1 MLFEVK
7 LNPAVSN
14 ADKPVK
20 ILKVHWQAGAAVL
33 EDDMLFDAEGGKGT
47 VAIKAIVSGVIRSV
61 FVGEGDTVTA
71 DTVLATIEGEQPA
84 KAQPAAMPGP
94 GFDYFNNLIKAVKQE
109 LDCDIAI
116 IGGGPG
122 GYVAAIKAAQMG
134 AKVVLIEKDALGGTC
149 LNRGCI
155 PTKSF
160 VRSAQVLNTVK
171 HSGIFGVVTEEASID
186 LKKVVEQKNA
196 VVSQLT
202 TGIKHLLSRNGV
214 TVVEGRGVFQDD
226 HTIMVKRTNGET
238 TVKAKNI
245 IIATGSRPARI
256 PIPGTDSDKVITSD
270 QALQL
275 EKLPRSMVI
284 IGGGVIGMEF
294 AFVFASFGVSVSVV
308 EALDQCLVSCDD
320 DICTENA
327 RHAASK
333 GIRIF
338 TGAKVN
344 EIVKTETGEC
354 LVSFVQDQVT
364 KYISAELVLL
374 SVGRKPYTD
383 ELGLEQLEIQYNEYG
398 RGIAVNNKM
407 QTNIPHIYAIGDV
420 TNKLQLAHVASH
432 QGLVAVR
439 NIMGEPCEMDYSVVP
454 SAIFTDPEIAT
465 VGMCEKSA
473 KQAGVDVVVG
483 KFPFMAN
490 GKALTYGETD
500 GFVKLITDKA
510 TGKIVG
516 GSIIGLHATDL
527 VAEIALAIQNGLT
540 AEQLS
545 ETIHAHPTT
554 AEVMPEAALSALGK
568 AIHLA

>member
-1 MLFEVK
+1 MLFDIK
-7 LNPAVSN
+7 LSTAAHTSG
-14 ADKPVK
+14 KPVK
-20 ILKVHWQAGAAVL
+20 ILKVHHQLGAMVT
-33 EDDMLFDAEGGKGT
+33 EGDVLFDAEGEKGT
-47 VAIKAIVSGVIRSV
+47 VVIKAATSGVIQSLSTE
-61 FVGEGDTVTA
+61 EGATVSA
-71 DTVLATIEGEQPA
+71 DTVLATIDGQQPSTA
-84 KAQPAAMPGP
+84 PSD
-94 GFDYFNNLIKAVKQE
+94 FNYFGNLVKAVKQE
-109 LDCDIAI
+109 LDSDIAI

-122 GYVAAIKAAQMG
+122 GYVSAIKAAQMG

-171 HSGIFGVVTEEASID
+171 HSGTFGVVTAD
-186 LKKVVEQKNA
+186 AVVDMKRVVEHKNT

-202 TGIKHLLSRNGV
+202 SGIKHLLSRNGV
-214 TVVEGRGVFQDD
+214 TVVDGIGMFQDD
-226 HTIMVKRTNGET
+226 HTIMVKHKNVET

-245 IIATGSRPARI
+245 IIATGSRPAQL
-256 PIPGTDSDKVITSD
+256 PIPGIDLDQVITSD

-294 AFVFASFGVSVSVV
+294 AFIFANFGVEVSVV
-308 EALDQCLVSCDD
+308 EALDQCLVACDD
-320 DICTENA
+320 DICAENA

-338 TGAKVN
+338 TNAKVN

-354 LVSFVQDQVT
+354 LVAFAQDQTT
-364 KYISAELVLL
+364 KYIAAELVLL
-374 SVGRKPYTD
+374 SVGRKPYT
-383 ELGLEQLEIQYNEYG
+383 EGLSLEQLPLTFNEHN
-398 RGIAVNNKM
+398 RGIAVNDKM

-420 TNKLQLAHVASH
+420 TNKLQLAHIASH
-432 QGLVAVR
+432 QGLVAIR
-439 NIMGEPCEMDYSVVP
+439 NILGEPCKMDYSVVP

-473 KQAGVDVVVG
+473 KQAGVDVAVG

-500 GFVKLITDKA
+500 GFVKLITDKT
-510 TGKIVG
+510 TGKIIG
-516 GSIIGLHATDL
+516 GSVIGLHATDL
-527 VAEIALAIQNGLT
+527 IAEIALAIQNGLT
-540 AEQLS
+540 AKQLS

-554 AEVMPEAALSALGK
+554 AEVILEAALAVQGR

>member
-1 MLFEVK
+1 MLFDIK
-7 LNPAVSN
+7 LSTAAPTSG
-14 ADKPVK
+14 KPVK
-20 ILKVHWQAGAAVL
+20 ILKVHHQLGAVVT
-33 EDDMLFDAEGGKGT
+33 EGDVLFDAEGEKGT
-47 VAIKAIVSGVIRSV
+47 VVIKTAASGVIQSLSV
-61 FVGEGDTVTA
+61 EEGATVSA
-71 DTVLATIEGEQPA
+71 DTVLATIDGQQQP
-84 KAQPAAMPGP
+84 PAPSD
-94 GFDYFNNLIKAVKQE
+94 FNYFGNLVKAVKQE
-109 LDCDIAI
+109 LDSDIAI

-122 GYVAAIKAAQMG
+122 GYVSAIKAAQMG

-171 HSGIFGVVTEEASID
+171 HSGTFGVVTAD
-186 LKKVVEQKNA
+186 AVVDMKRVVEHKNTA
-196 VVSQLT
+196 VSQLT
-202 TGIKHLLSRNGV
+202 CGIKHLLSRNGV
-214 TVVEGRGVFQDD
+214 TVVSGIGMFQDD
-226 HTIMVKRTNGET
+226 HTIMVKHKNVET

-245 IIATGSRPARI
+245 IIATGSRPAQL
-256 PIPGTDSDKVITSD
+256 PIPGIDLDQVITSD

-294 AFVFASFGVSVSVV
+294 AFIFANFGVEVSVV
-308 EALDQCLVSCDD
+308 EALDQCLVACDE
-320 DICTENA
+320 DICAENA
-327 RHAASK
+327 RHAASR

-338 TGAKVN
+338 TNAKVN

-354 LVSFVQDQVT
+354 LVAFAQDQAT
-364 KYISAELVLL
+364 KYIAAELVLL
-374 SVGRKPYTD
+374 SVGRKPYT
-383 ELGLEQLEIQYNEYG
+383 EGLGLEQLALTFNEHN
-398 RGIAVNNKM
+398 RGIAVNDKM

-420 TNKLQLAHVASH
+420 TNKLQLAHIASH
-432 QGLVAVR
+432 QGLVAIR
-439 NIMGEPCEMDYSVVP
+439 NILGEPCKMDYSVVP

-473 KQAGVDVVVG
+473 KQAGVDVAVG

-500 GFVKLITDKA
+500 GFIKLVTDKT
-510 TGKIVG
+510 TGKIIG
-516 GSIIGLHATDL
+516 GSVIGLHATDL
-527 VAEIALAIQNGLT
+527 IAEIALAIQNGLT
-540 AEQLS
+540 AKQLS

-554 AEVMPEAALSALGK
+554 AEVILEAALAVQGR